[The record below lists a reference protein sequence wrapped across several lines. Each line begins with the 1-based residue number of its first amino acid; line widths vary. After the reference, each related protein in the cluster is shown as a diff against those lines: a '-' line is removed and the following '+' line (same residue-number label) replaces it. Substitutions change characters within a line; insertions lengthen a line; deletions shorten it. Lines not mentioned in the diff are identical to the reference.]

1 MANVF
6 EVAAKITLDSKEYDE
21 GIKAAEKQASVFA
34 DVLSANLVTKGIG
47 LAIDGLKQLGETAVE
62 TFKQAMSGYAD
73 YEQYVGGIETL
84 FKGSADTLKAYADE
98 AYKNA
103 GISANEYMQ
112 IVTSFSGAIIESA
125 GRGVQTDIEAME
137 DALDAEYEEV
147 KRYLQD
153 QYDLYKKNWDDKIK
167 LAEWSGLKE
176 KMREQRDEELKELKR
191 SHEDQLKEIK
201 AYNKDK
207 LAEAERANNESIK
220 SEETLHKAAELSNTA
235 INDMADIANK
245 FGITV
250 EQVSETYKSLAR
262 GNYQVLD
269 NLFGSMFKG
278 SKEGLEAMLQYAEEY
293 RASLGETVSYSQN
306 SYADIVSAIHDVSMA
321 TGTFETTQKEAEGTI
336 TGSLNQMKAAWHNLV
351 EGLGKENANIDKLL
365 DNLKDSVEKW
375 WDNAEPVARR
385 VLDNLIDLLYDAV
398 PKFAD
403 LGLKIGGA
411 ILEGILSI
419 LVSPLSKLFEWAG
432 ISGGNKD
439 LENAQKE
446 LEEAL
451 KNSQKTA
458 SEIAKK
464 QRDEEAQFISDWYN
478 KQMGRR
484 ASGGSALKNHAYIA
498 GEMGPELVVP
508 STTSHVYNAEETAG
522 MLKRYGDVNVTI
534 QGDVYDNQYSLQRK
548 MRKAFMSMIET
559 ELAYG

>member
-1 MANVF
+1 MGLNVF
-6 EVAAKITLDSKEYDE
+6 DVTAKITLDTREYDE
-21 GIKAAEKQASVFA
+21 GIKDASKQASVFA

-47 LAIDGLKQLGETAVE
+47 LAIDGLKQLGEAAVD

-84 FKGSADTLKAYADE
+84 FQGSADTLKKYADD

-112 IVTSFSGAIIESA
+112 IVTSFSGAIVESA
-125 GRGVQTDIEAME
+125 GRGIQTDIDAME
-137 DALDAEYEEV
+137 DALDAEYDEV

-167 LAEWSGLKE
+167 LAEYSGLKE

-201 AYNKDK
+201 ASNKDK

-220 SEETLHKAAELSNTA
+220 SEETLQRAAELSNTA

-250 EQVSETYKSLAR
+250 GEVSETYKSLAR

-321 TGTFETTQKEAEGTI
+321 TGVFETTQKEAEGTI
-336 TGSLNQMKAAWHNLV
+336 AGSLNQMRAAWHNLV
-351 EGLGKENANIDKLL
+351 DGLGKENADIENLL
-365 DNLKDSVEKW
+365 DNLKDAVDKW
-375 WDNAEPVARR
+375 WTNVEPVAER
-385 VLDNLIDLLYDAV
+385 VLNNMIDLIYKAI

-411 ILEGILSI
+411 LLEGILSI
-419 LVSPLSKLFEWAG
+419 LVSPLAKLFDWAG
-432 ISGGNKD
+432 ISGGNKE
-439 LENAQKE
+439 LEKAQKE

-451 KNSQKTA
+451 AKNKAT
-458 SEIAKK
+458 
-464 QRDEEAQFISDWYN
+464 F
-478 KQMGRR
+478 GR
-484 ASGGSALKNHAYIA
+484 ASGGSALKGHPYIA
-498 GEMGPELVVP
+498 GELGPELVVP

-559 ELAYG
+559 ELTYG